1 MLRKVNKLLQIKM
14 NIPFKQ
20 PHKIQKSQIFDGN
33 YVFIDGMSRS
43 GKSGIAPIV
52 SSLGNVEHFKIR
64 ANFDRFLMVYASGN
78 LTKDGF
84 KYLFETDLI
93 LDVWFSMMG
102 RDVNTNLHD
111 LSSIVNSPKYNDY
124 LSRMNR
130 KDTLDTFN
138 KVADEIKDRKLIFPF
153 VIDNGMTIG
162 SFIEEVN
169 ENFKYI
175 IVVRHPIDFVFT
187 WFRSGRGTSLGT
199 NPYYIK
205 PAFKVKNLKNI
216 PYLYLDNPEEYSK
229 ANPLEKCFLVIEK
242 QLTGYINSNL
252 LYSKNSCLVPFE
264 HYVTETEEYIKKFE
278 SLLETTRTN
287 FTNTEM
293 EKANVPRNKDM
304 DTFSKKANMIFD
316 NMNKTYVDRLIKLSE
331 LYESKISD
339 FYNINSITK
348 YSDGKFKGL
357 NYEDF
362 SKVSG
367 HSLYHKGKRSTEKK

>member
-1 MLRKVNKLLQIKM
+1 MHIPIK
-14 NIPFKQ
+14 PE
-20 PHKIQKSQIFDGN
+20 HKIKKNEIFDAN

-43 GKSGIAPIV
+43 GKSAVAPIV
-52 SSLGNVEHFKIR
+52 SSLERVEHFKIR

-78 LTKDGF
+78 LSKKGF

-111 LSSIVNSPKYNDY
+111 LSSIVNSPNRDEYM
-124 LSRMNR
+124 SRVSR
-130 KDTLDTFN
+130 KDTLETFN
-138 KVADEIKDRKLIFPF
+138 KVSEEIKDRKLIFPF

-162 SFIEEVN
+162 SFISDISQ
-169 ENFKYI
+169 NFKYI

-205 PAFKVKNLKNI
+205 PAFQVKEFDNLH
-216 PYLYLDNPEEYSK
+216 YAYLDNPEEYSN

-252 LYSKNSCLVPFE
+252 LYSINSCLVPFE
-264 HYVTETEEYIKKFE
+264 HYINETEEYIKKFE
-278 SLLETTRTN
+278 NLLGTNRTE
-287 FTNTEM
+287 FTNAEM
-293 EKANVPRNKDM
+293 IKANVPREKDM
-304 DTFSKKANMIFD
+304 DAFSKKANMIFD
-316 NMNKTYVDRLIKLSE
+316 NMDRKYVDRLNKLSE
-331 LYESKISD
+331 LYEGKISD
-339 FYNINSITK
+339 FYKLNLITK
-348 YSDGKFKGL
+348 YPKGKFKGL
-357 NYEDF
+357 SLDEF

-367 HSLYHKGKRSTEKK
+367 HSLYHKGKQSTEKK

>member
-1 MLRKVNKLLQIKM
+1 MSTPIKH
-14 NIPFKQ
+14 PY
-20 PHKIQKSQIFDGN
+20 KIQKSQIFDAT

-52 SSLGNVEHFKIR
+52 SSLENVEHFKIR

-93 LDVWFSMMG
+93 LDVWFGMMG

-111 LSSIVNSPKYNDY
+111 ISSIVNSPKYKEY
-124 LSRMNR
+124 LSRMSR

-138 KVADEIKDRKLIFPF
+138 KVANEIKDRKLIFPF
-153 VIDNGMTIG
+153 IIDNYMTIG
-162 SFIEEVN
+162 SFIEEIN

-187 WFRSGRGTSLGT
+187 WFRSGRGSSLGT

-205 PAFKVKNLKNI
+205 PAFQVKNFDNI
-216 PYLYLDNPEEYSK
+216 PYLYLDNPEEYSN

-242 QLTGYINSNL
+242 QLTAYINSNL

-264 HYVTETEEYIKKFE
+264 HYVNETEGYIKKFE
-278 SLLETTRTN
+278 NLLGTNRTN
-287 FTNTEM
+287 FTNAEM
-293 EKANVPRNKDM
+293 VKANVPRNKDM

-316 NMNKTYVDRLIKLSE
+316 NMNKIYVDRLIKLSE
-331 LYESKISD
+331 LYERKISG
-339 FYNINSITK
+339 FYKLNLITK
-348 YSDGKFKGL
+348 YPEGKFKGL
-357 NYEDF
+357 SFDEF

>member
-1 MLRKVNKLLQIKM
+1 M
-14 NIPFKQ
+14 NIPIKLA
-20 PHKIQKSQIFDGN
+20 HKIQKSQIFDGN

-52 SSLGNVEHFKIR
+52 SSFERVEHFKIR
-64 ANFDRFLMVYASGN
+64 ANFDRFLMIYESGN

-111 LSSIVNSPKYNDY
+111 LSSIVNSGNHKEYIT
-124 LSRMNR
+124 RMNR

-138 KVADEIKDRKLIFPF
+138 NVAKEIKDRKLIFPF

-162 SFIEEVN
+162 SFISEVN
-169 ENFKYI
+169 KNFKYI

-205 PAFKVKNLKNI
+205 PAFTVKNFNNI
-216 PYLYLDNPEEYSK
+216 PYLHLDNPEEYSK

-252 LYSKNSCLVPFE
+252 LYSKNSCVVPFE
-264 HYVTETEEYIKKFE
+264 HYINETEEYIKKFE
-278 SLLETTRTN
+278 SLLDTTRTD
-287 FTNTEM
+287 FTKTEM
-293 EKANVPRNKDM
+293 AKANVPRNKDLI
-304 DTFSKKANMIFD
+304 TFSKKANMIFD
-316 NMNKTYVDRLIKLSE
+316 NMNKIYVDRLIKLSE

-339 FYNINSITK
+339 FYKINLITK
-348 YSDGKFKGL
+348 YPDGKFKGL
-357 NYEDF
+357 SYEAF